1 MHTDALERTER
12 EVAELCRGG
21 LDKDAFCRSVGKC
34 LAGVVRFDG
43 SCWHT
48 IDPMTLLI
56 TSHLTENIPEV
67 NFPLL
72 AWNEYVADD
81 VNRFA
86 SLANGRRHVATL
98 HGALAGKP
106 ERSLRHREMLAP
118 RGLDAELRASFVSRS
133 SCWGS
138 LILVREAGRP
148 DFAREERE
156 LLSRLSSRI
165 AEGLRRALLMSAAR
179 ESAGEAGPG
188 LLILGCD
195 GSLESLTPAA
205 AVWLDE
211 LSQIGSTSGTS
222 PLPPVV
228 LAVAAAALD
237 ARTTAEP
244 VRTHVRTSA
253 GRWLALDAAR
263 LLGGAAGQVS
273 VVIAPAQ
280 PAETAA
286 FVLRAYGLSARESE
300 VARLVLLGRSTP
312 QVSAALFVSPNTVQD
327 HLKSIFDKVGVRSR
341 KELVGHIFFEHYL
354 PKVNEDARPGPSGFF
369 DPASQA
375 ASRSE

>member
-1 MHTDALERTER
+1 MYTAALERTER

-21 LDKDAFCRSVGKC
+21 LDKDAFCHSVGAC
-34 LAGVVRFDG
+34 LARVVHFDG

-48 IDPMTLLI
+48 IDPATLLI
-56 TSHLTENIPEV
+56 TSHLTRNIPEV

-72 AWNEYVADD
+72 AWNEYVAED

-86 SLANGRRHVATL
+86 SLARGRRRVGTL
-98 HGALAGKP
+98 HGATSGKP
-106 ERSLRHREMLAP
+106 QRSLRYREMLAP

-148 DFAREERE
+148 DFARAERE
-156 LLSRLSSRI
+156 LLSRLSGRI
-165 AEGLRRALLMSAAR
+165 AEGLRRALLISAAR
-179 ESAGEAGPG
+179 ESASEAGPG
-188 LLILGCD
+188 LLILGPD
-195 GSLESLTPAA
+195 GTLESLTPAA

-211 LSQIGSTSGTS
+211 LARIGSDSGTS

-228 LAVAAAALD
+228 LALAAA
-237 ARTTAEP
+237 TQETGGNAEP
-244 VRTHVRTSA
+244 VRTHIRTGA

-280 PAETAA
+280 PADTAA
-286 FVLRAYGLSARESE
+286 FVLRAYGLSARESD
-300 VARLVLLGRSTP
+300 VARLVLLGQSTP
-312 QVSAALFVSPNTVQD
+312 EISAALFVSPHTVQD
-327 HLKSIFDKVGVRSR
+327 HLKAIFDKTGVRSR
-341 KELVGHIFFEHYL
+341 RELVATILRQDYL
-354 PKVNEDARPGPSGFF
+354 RA
-369 DPASQA
+369 
-375 ASRSE
+375 

>member
-1 MHTDALERTER
+1 VL
-12 EVAELCRGG
+12 
-21 LDKDAFCRSVGKC
+21 
-34 LAGVVRFDG
+34 
-43 SCWHT
+43 
-48 IDPMTLLI
+48 
-56 TSHLTENIPEV
+56 
-67 NFPLL
+67 
-72 AWNEYVADD
+72 
-81 VNRFA
+81 
-86 SLANGRRHVATL
+86 
-98 HGALAGKP
+98 
-106 ERSLRHREMLAP
+106 
-118 RGLDAELRASFVSRS
+118 
-133 SCWGS
+133 GS
-138 LILVREAGRP
+138 LILVRESGRP

-156 LLSRLSSRI
+156 LLSRLSARI

-188 LLILGCD
+188 LLILGSD

-211 LSQIGSTSGTS
+211 LSQIGSASGTS

-228 LAVAAAALD
+228 LVVAAAALEGR
-237 ARTTAEP
+237 ANAEP

-253 GRWLALDAAR
+253 GRWLALDAAP

-286 FVLRAYGLSARESE
+286 FVLRAYGLSTRESE

-312 QVSAALFVSPNTVQD
+312 EVGAALFVSPNTVQD

-354 PKVNEDARPGPSGFF
+354 PRVGEDARPGATGFL
-369 DPASQA
+369 DPAA
-375 ASRSE
+375 DTALL

>member
-1 MHTDALERTER
+1 
-12 EVAELCRGG
+12 VQ
-21 LDKDAFCRSVGKC
+21 
-34 LAGVVRFDG
+34 FDG

-48 IDPMTLLI
+48 IDPVTLLI
-56 TSHLTENIPEV
+56 TSHLTENIPAV
-67 NFPLL
+67 DFPLL
-72 AWNEYVADD
+72 AHNEYVADD
-81 VNRFA
+81 VNGFA
-86 SLANGRRHVATL
+86 SLARGRRCVGTLRGAT
-98 HGALAGKP
+98 AGKP
-106 ERSLRHREMLAP
+106 ERSLRYREMLRP

-148 DFAREERE
+148 DFARRERE
-156 LLSRLSSRI
+156 LLSRLSARI
-165 AEGLRRALLMSAAR
+165 AEGLRRALLMSAASQSTR
-179 ESAGEAGPG
+179 EAGPG
-188 LLILGCD
+188 SLVLGPD

-211 LSQIGSTSGTS
+211 LAQIGSSSGSS

-228 LAVAAAALD
+228 VAVAAVARD
-237 ARTTAEP
+237 ARETDEP
-244 VRTHVRTSA
+244 ARTHVRTDG
-253 GRWLALDAAR
+253 GRWLALDGAP

-286 FVLRAYGLSARESE
+286 IVLRAYGLSARERE
-300 VARLVLLGRSTP
+300 VARLVLIGRSTP
-312 QVSAALFVSPNTVQD
+312 QIGAALFVSPNTVQD

-354 PKVNEDARPGPSGFF
+354 PRIGEGAQPGATGFF
-369 DPASQA
+369 DAVPVTALT
-375 ASRSE
+375 

>member
-1 MHTDALERTER
+1 MQLAALARTER
-12 EVAELCRGG
+12 EIAELCRGG
-21 LDKDAFCRSVGKC
+21 LDKNAFCRSVGER
-34 LAGVVRFDG
+34 LAGAVQFDG

-48 IDPMTLLI
+48 IDPATLLI

-72 AWNEYVADD
+72 AQNEYVADD
-81 VNRFA
+81 VNTFA
-86 SLANGRRHVATL
+86 SLAHGRRRVGTL
-98 HGALAGKP
+98 HAATAGKP
-106 ERSLRHREMLAP
+106 ERSSRHRELLSP

-138 LILVREAGRP
+138 LILVREVGRP

-156 LLSRLSSRI
+156 LLSRLSPHI

-179 ESAGEAGPG
+179 SSARAAGPG
-188 LLILGCD
+188 LLLLDRD

-211 LSQIGSTSGTS
+211 LSELGSDSGTS

-228 LAVAAAALD
+228 LAVPAAAVD
-237 ARTTAEP
+237 ARATAEP
-244 VRTHVRTSA
+244 ARTHVRTA
-253 GRWLALDAAR
+253 GGRWLALDAAC
-263 LLGGAAGQVS
+263 LLGSSAGQVS

-280 PAETAA
+280 PSETAA
-286 FVLRAYGLSARESE
+286 FVLRAYGLSARERE

-312 QVSAALFVSPNTVQD
+312 HVSAALFVSPNTVQD

-341 KELVGHIFFEHYL
+341 KELVGHIFFERYL
-354 PKVNEDARPGPSGFF
+354 QQVTDAAQPGPTGFF
-369 DPASQA
+369 DPA
-375 ASRSE
+375 

>member
-1 MHTDALERTER
+1 M
-12 EVAELCRGG
+12 
-21 LDKDAFCRSVGKC
+21 DKDAFCRSVGAC
-34 LAGVVRFDG
+34 LAAAVQYDG

-72 AWNEYVADD
+72 AQNEYIADD

-86 SLANGRRHVATL
+86 ALARGRRRVGTL
-98 HGALAGKP
+98 HGATFGKP
-106 ERSLRHREMLAP
+106 GRSLRHREMLAP
-118 RGLDAELRASFVSRS
+118 RGLDAELRASFVARS

-156 LLSRLSSRI
+156 FLARLSSRI
-165 AEGLRRALLMSAAR
+165 AEGLRRALLLSAAR
-179 ESAGEAGPG
+179 ESAAETGPG
-188 LLILGCD
+188 LLILSGD

-205 AVWLDE
+205 AAWLDE
-211 LSQIGSTSGTS
+211 LAQIGSASGTS

-228 LAVAAAALD
+228 LAVAAAAQE
-237 ARTTAEP
+237 ATATAAP
-244 VRTHVRTSA
+244 VRTHVRTGA

-263 LLGGAAGQVS
+263 LLGGAAGHVS

-280 PAETAA
+280 PAETAE

-300 VARLVLLGRSTP
+300 VARLVLLGCSTP
-312 QVSAALFVSPNTVQD
+312 EVSAALFVSPNTVQD

-341 KELVGHIFFEHYL
+341 KELVGHVFFEHYL
-354 PKVNEDARPGPSGFF
+354 PRIADDTRPGPSGFF
-369 DPASQA
+369 DA
-375 ASRSE
+375 ASRAPSRPSGA